1 MIEMDGY
8 KALREGDLGEFDI
21 IEGKR
26 GLQAD
31 KVTLRSLLSLEPT
44 RASNPSRALS
54 CLIDPRSE
62 ASSSLL
68 T

>member
-1 MIEMDGY
+1 MDGY

-54 CLIDPRSE
+54 RLI
-62 ASSSLL
+62 
-68 T
+68 